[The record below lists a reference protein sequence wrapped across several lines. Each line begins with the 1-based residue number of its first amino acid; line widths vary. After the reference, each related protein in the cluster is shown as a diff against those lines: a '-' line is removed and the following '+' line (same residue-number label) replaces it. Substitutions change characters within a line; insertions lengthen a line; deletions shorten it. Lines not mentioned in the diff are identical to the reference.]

1 MLDLNSRSALTDRI
15 NFLMDAAIT
24 ADAGKEPPRDYLG
37 CSAIGGDCEMAVQYE
52 ALTTVYRESCRCTP
66 EPGHTHFP
74 PRVRRI
80 FARGHLMEDE
90 AGRWIRQTGFL
101 LNTVNPITGGQFEV
115 SFLGGKVRG
124 HTDGLL
130 TMWLGDCPSPVE
142 LPALWECKCLAHKYV
157 MAARRDHIRKSH
169 PKYYGQM
176 MLYMG
181 GLRLKHGLITCVD
194 ADTMDIYHE
203 LVDFDEETFDMLIR
217 RAEHVL
223 AMCEAGE
230 MVPRCAT
237 TRASVTCRLCHWAE
251 VCWSEA

>member
-1 MLDLNSRSALTDRI
+1 
-15 NFLMDAAIT
+15 
-24 ADAGKEPPRDYLG
+24 
-37 CSAIGGDCEMAVQYE
+37 
-52 ALTTVYRESCRCTP
+52 
-66 EPGHTHFP
+66 
-74 PRVRRI
+74 
-80 FARGHLMEDE
+80 
-90 AGRWIRQTGFL
+90 
-101 LNTVNPITGGQFEV
+101 
-115 SFLGGKVRG
+115 
-124 HTDGLL
+124 
-130 TMWLGDCPSPVE
+130 
-142 LPALWECKCLAHKYV
+142 

-181 GLRLKHGLITCVD
+181 GLRLKRGLITCVD

-237 TRASVTCRLCHWAE
+237 TRASVTCRLCHWSD